1 MDAPDVIVLDV
12 NETLSDLEPLR
23 TRFAEVGAPTW
34 LLDQWFAATL
44 RDGFALAASD
54 SAASFSDVATSVL
67 ETLLPQHGV
76 QHVATATRHVLGGF
90 ESLPVH
96 ADVVPGL
103 TRLRTAGIRI
113 VTLTN
118 GSTASSAPM
127 LERAGLLDVIERRL
141 SVDDAGRWKPHQ
153 RAYEF
158 AAQTCGVDVS
168 RMALVAAHPWDV
180 HGALR
185 AGLRGVWVNR
195 HDRPYPAVFAS
206 PTATVAGFDRLADL
220 LAA

>member
-1 MDAPDVIVLDV
+1 MVLDV

-23 TRFAEVGAPTW
+23 IRFAEVGAPTW

-54 SAASFSDVATSVL
+54 SAASFADVASSVL
-67 ETLLPQHGV
+67 ETLLPQHGI
-76 QHVATATRHVLGGF
+76 QDVATATRHVLDGF
-90 ESLPVH
+90 GSLPVH

-103 TRLRTAGIRI
+103 TRLHAAGIRI

-141 SVDDAGRWKPHQ
+141 SVDDAGRWKPHP
-153 RAYEF
+153 RAYAY
-158 AAQTCGVDVS
+158 AAQACGVDAS
-168 RMALVAAHPWDV
+168 RMALVAVHPWDV

-195 HDRPYPAVFAS
+195 QDRPFPSVFAS
-206 PTATVAGFDRLADL
+206 PTATVAGFDHLADL
-220 LAA
+220 LGA